1 MPSTGNVLGL
11 GTSALALMIAAVR
24 PAVAQPPTPSGQAGL
39 AFELRLG
46 TLWPQA
52 PLILDRD
59 DRDPSTSSFA
69 IGGRFGYDFAEP
81 LGGRLGL
88 HLIGDYAALG
98 SAEYREAAPGL
109 VRREGHWFVFTPAL
123 SIDLLKTSRLV
134 ASARAGPSVVGELTT
149 FLLERSDPSCTYYSP
164 GVYSCEGEFDNVC
177 DLTAF
182 EDRCSEHYR
191 GALSLGGGIRWHP
204 HRTWPLYFGIDYS
217 WLSPDQ
223 YVLVAT
229 IGLWT
234 RYRRTAD
241 SDP

>member
-1 MPSTGNVLGL
+1 
-11 GTSALALMIAAVR
+11 MIAAAG
-24 PAVAQPPTPSGQAGL
+24 PAVAQPPTSASKAGA

-46 TLWPQA
+46 ALWPQP
-52 PLILDRD
+52 PLVLDRD
-59 DRDPSTSSFA
+59 NGNPSTSSFA
-69 IGGRFGYDFAEP
+69 AGGRFGYNFAEP

-98 SAEYREAAPGL
+98 SMEYREAELGL
-109 VRREGHWFVFTPAL
+109 VQREGHWFVFTPSI
-123 SIDLLKTSRLV
+123 SIDVVKTSRIV

-149 FLLERSDPSCTYYSP
+149 FLLERSDPSCSYSG

-182 EDRCSEHYR
+182 EDRCAEHYR
-191 GALSLGGGIRWHP
+191 AALSLGGGVRWYP
-204 HRTWPLYFGIDYS
+204 HRAWPLYFGVDYT

-223 YVLVAT
+223 NVLVGT

-234 RYRRTAD
+234 RY
-241 SDP
+241 

>member
-1 MPSTGNVLGL
+1 MPTTNRVIGF
-11 GTSALALMIAAVR
+11 GTFALALMTAVG
-24 PAVAQPPTPSGQAGL
+24 PVLAQPPTSTSNAGA

-46 TLWPQA
+46 ALWPQP

-59 DRDPSTSSFA
+59 DGNPSTTSFA
-69 IGGRFGYDFAEP
+69 IGGRFGYNFADP

-88 HLIGDYAALG
+88 HLIGDYARLG
-98 SAEYREAAPGL
+98 STEYAEAELGL
-109 VRREGHWFVFTPAL
+109 VRREGHWFAFTPAV
-123 SIDLLKTSRLV
+123 SMDLLKTSRLV

-182 EDRCSEHYR
+182 EDRCGEHYR
-191 GALSLGGGIRWHP
+191 TALSLGGGMRWYP
-204 HRTWPLYFGIDYS
+204 HRTWPLYFGIDYT

-223 YVLVAT
+223 NVLVGT

-234 RYRRTAD
+234 RY
-241 SDP
+241 